1 MDITGCL
8 EKTLSK
14 LVWEKRMQRKE
25 EDRGGWFS
33 FATPEGN
40 GERGG
45 GGGGGGG
52 GTTNKSLVVLTQ

>member
-1 MDITGCL
+1 
-8 EKTLSK
+8 
-14 LVWEKRMQRKE
+14 MQRKE

-45 GGGGGGG
+45 GGGGGGK
-52 GTTNKSLVVLTQ
+52 TNKSLVVLTQ